1 VSPDPSRPP
10 KTARKYDEEK
20 GEYLQREFTDLATA
34 VSDLTTKLIESDES
48 LTVSTTKPLGTSEE
62 IRMPVLM
69 VLIPPLENRN
79 IASEY
84 HRM

>member
-1 VSPDPSRPP
+1 MYRLWIRRDVASH
-10 KTARKYDEEK
+10 K
-20 GEYLQREFTDLATA
+20 GHWAMS

-62 IRMPVLM
+62 IRKPVLM
-69 VLIPPLENRN
+69 ALIPPLENRN

-84 HRM
+84 HQI